1 MDEKDLSIDFINMVF
16 NRYLVEIFNSN
27 KNIKATSLD
36 ELTEYISKKFYD
48 YNIEFTEDARKHIK
62 KIFIDELNNQE

>member
-1 MDEKDLSIDFINMVF
+1 MDEKDLSVDFINMVF
-16 NRYLVEIFNSN
+16 NRYLVEIFNNN

-48 YNIEFTEDARKHIK
+48 YNIEFTEDARNHIK
-62 KIFIDELNNQE
+62 KVFIDELNNQE